1 MANLRFRHHNNC
13 PRCPVIGAEDIPGE
27 EYYEILALRFSI
39 RIALELSSRLDL
51 IRVEP
56 IDLARWLEH
65 ARILDSHVDH
75 VPLNSGHG
83 IMVTLP
89 AGCGMPLI
97 DGNHRAT
104 RASREQRPFFAA
116 VLNQTETLELLR
128 RSIGAEAANHYWA
141 QLSFS
146 DPHPNDDEGEL
157 KR

>member
-39 RIALELSSRLDL
+39 RIALELSRRHDL

-104 RASREQRPFFAA
+104 RALREQRPFFAA

-128 RSIGAEAANHYWA
+128 RSLGVGAANHYWA

-146 DPHPNDDEGEL
+146 DPHPNHDEGEL